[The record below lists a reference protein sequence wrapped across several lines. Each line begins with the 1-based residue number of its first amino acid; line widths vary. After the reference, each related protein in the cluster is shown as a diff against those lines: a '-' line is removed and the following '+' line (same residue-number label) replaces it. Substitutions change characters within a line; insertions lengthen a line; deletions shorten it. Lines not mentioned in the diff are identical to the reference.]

1 METASNPFDEL
12 TSLYLGEVE
21 TEAEDETTAGA
32 ADASR
37 EDSDRS
43 MVVPGRHAVTI
54 ALCGHLPVM
63 AGLWVTQYADRLAA
77 EVGPTGLVRLEGGRC
92 ILEVLRPGAELAER
106 IESRPQGDLVEQVSQ
121 LASSG
126 IRRWIVCVDDRD
138 AASAV
143 RAGADEVVI
152 LTAPD
157 KPAVIEAFR
166 LAKTASARVVDPSL
180 LDLGLVLVGTDDEWA
195 DALANRLSRVSS
207 RMLDRELPVRGT
219 VKRIDVVEG
228 SVRRMFAEAARAPFY
243 EVVESIIESL
253 SVAEA
258 AELEV
263 GDRRSSRPV
272 EDEPPSLRLADEFGG
287 HPVRPIRIAPAA
299 ATASEPSD
307 AESVPASFPT
317 PTPTPTSTPVPA
329 PEPELEEVDP
339 DDSIDPEL
347 LAHPPV
353 GHRLPARGLVLPVE
367 HEAGIEDVDP
377 LHVLGD
383 PATQVEADHGD
394 DAGILVHHHHVG
406 VDDDGDGRVAESVVL
421 REDLDLLLPLDV
433 LADDTRHPED
443 LAATHHRDGTQDE
456 HARQDARDHRGRSG
470 SGHGSIHSRA
480 VSGSGLRGALDGRR
494 SSIPRRGAAVRAPAS
509 RLVAPPCPRERERG
523 WIRSRR

>member
-228 SVRRMFAEAARAPFY
+228 SVRRMFAEAARAPVD

-287 HPVRPIRIAPAA
+287 HPVGPIRIAPAA

-317 PTPTPTSTPVPA
+317 PTPTPASTPVPA
-329 PEPELEEVDP
+329 PEPEVVSNHAPSAPSVGADDWARSLGLEPIHWSIPAASSVRFAADESGRLHLLASDRETSSLQVASSWIRAQRDAFGRATGLDP
-339 DDSIDPEL
+339 EKACDPEL
-347 LAHPPV
+347 HVVTDHPP
-353 GHRLPARGLVLPVE
+353 
-367 HEAGIEDVDP
+367 
-377 LHVLGD
+377 
-383 PATQVEADHGD
+383 
-394 DAGILVHHHHVG
+394 
-406 VDDDGDGRVAESVVL
+406 RVADMHRCGWRLHLAVVQADGSS
-421 REDLDLLLPLDV
+421 RMVPLN
-433 LADDTRHPED
+433 DDSN
-443 LAATHHRDGTQDE
+443 
-456 HARQDARDHRGRSG
+456 RSMP
-470 SGHGSIHSRA
+470 
-480 VSGSGLRGALDGRR
+480 V
-494 SSIPRRGAAVRAPAS
+494 
-509 RLVAPPCPRERERG
+509 
-523 WIRSRR
+523 

>member
-21 TEAEDETTAGA
+21 TEAEAETR
-32 ADASR
+32 ADAAGVSR

-121 LASSG
+121 LASSE

-207 RMLDRELPVRGT
+207 KMLDRELPVRGT

-228 SVRRMFAEAARAPFY
+228 SVRRMFAEAARAPVD

-272 EDEPPSLRLADEFGG
+272 EDKPPSLRLADEFGG
-287 HPVRPIRIAPAA
+287 RPVRPVRPIRIAPSP

-317 PTPTPTSTPVPA
+317 PTPTPIPTPVPA
-329 PEPELEEVDP
+329 AEPEVVSNHATTVGADDWARSLGLEPIHWSIPAASYVRFADDYSGLLHILDSDRETSSLQVASSWIRAQREAFGRATGLDP
-339 DDSIDPEL
+339 EKACDPEL
-347 LAHPPV
+347 HVVTDHPP
-353 GHRLPARGLVLPVE
+353 
-367 HEAGIEDVDP
+367 
-377 LHVLGD
+377 
-383 PATQVEADHGD
+383 
-394 DAGILVHHHHVG
+394 
-406 VDDDGDGRVAESVVL
+406 RVA
-421 REDLDLLLPLDV
+421 DLHRCGWRLHLAVAQADGSSRMVPLN
-433 LADDTRHPED
+433 DDSN
-443 LAATHHRDGTQDE
+443 
-456 HARQDARDHRGRSG
+456 RSMP
-470 SGHGSIHSRA
+470 
-480 VSGSGLRGALDGRR
+480 V
-494 SSIPRRGAAVRAPAS
+494 
-509 RLVAPPCPRERERG
+509 
-523 WIRSRR
+523 

>member
-32 ADASR
+32 AGASR
-37 EDSDRS
+37 EDFDRS

-92 ILEVLRPGAELAER
+92 ILEVLRPGGELAER

-228 SVRRMFAEAARAPFY
+228 SVRRMFAEAARAPVD

-317 PTPTPTSTPVPA
+317 PTPTPTSTPASA
-329 PEPELEEVDP
+329 PEPEVVSNRPTSVGAEDWARSLGLEPIRWSIPAASSVRFAA
-339 DDSIDPEL
+339 DDSGRLHLLASDRETSSLQVASSWIRAQRDAFGRATGLDPEKACDPEL
-347 LAHPPV
+347 HVVTDHPP
-353 GHRLPARGLVLPVE
+353 
-367 HEAGIEDVDP
+367 
-377 LHVLGD
+377 
-383 PATQVEADHGD
+383 
-394 DAGILVHHHHVG
+394 
-406 VDDDGDGRVAESVVL
+406 RVADMHRCGWRLHLAVVQADGSS
-421 REDLDLLLPLDV
+421 RMVPLN
-433 LADDTRHPED
+433 DDSN
-443 LAATHHRDGTQDE
+443 
-456 HARQDARDHRGRSG
+456 RSMP
-470 SGHGSIHSRA
+470 
-480 VSGSGLRGALDGRR
+480 V
-494 SSIPRRGAAVRAPAS
+494 
-509 RLVAPPCPRERERG
+509 
-523 WIRSRR
+523 